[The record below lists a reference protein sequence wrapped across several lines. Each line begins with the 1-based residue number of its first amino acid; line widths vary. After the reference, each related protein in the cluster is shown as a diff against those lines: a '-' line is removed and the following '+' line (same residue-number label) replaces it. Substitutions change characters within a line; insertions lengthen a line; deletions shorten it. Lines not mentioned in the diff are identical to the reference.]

1 MFTLDQIV
9 PWGRSFD
16 EYRRMFAL
24 SDADLAVNI
33 LGCGDGPAGFNAEAT
48 RHGDSVIS
56 CDPIYQ
62 FTTVELRG
70 RIAATY
76 DQILDQTR
84 KNPDEFVWTAITS
97 VEELGRVRM
106 EAMRTFL
113 DDFDAG
119 KAEGRYVEGALP
131 ALPFTDKAFDLA
143 LCSHFLFLYTAQ
155 LGEEFHRA
163 AIAELCRV
171 AREVRIFPLLAL
183 GGKPSPYVSLVADQ
197 ARAAGHDVIIEP
209 VPYEFQ
215 RGGNEMMR
223 VGTHLAA
230 RVPVPAA
237 RVAAPPAP
245 AAAGKSKTPAV
256 QRPEPARR
264 STRESSSDRGPKP
277 KLAAK
282 AVAHEPN
289 IAQGAAFYAQV
300 TSSLFRALPATT
312 GPWDRTQQHG
322 GPPIALLGRALER
335 LGGPA
340 GSRIARIAFDFYGP
354 VAVGLVS
361 IETAVLRP
369 GRKLQISEATMRA
382 AGRVVLR
389 ATAAHVLAE
398 AGRSPAVNE
407 PFDVPALPA
416 SETRLVFPGIE
427 RFEYA
432 DAIEWRVVSGDL
444 GRPGPA
450 VVWTRCRMPLVRDSA
465 LTGLERV
472 LTVADAANGISAE
485 LPIKTW
491 MFVPI
496 DLMVTLLRLPEGEWL
511 GMSSRSMIAADGIGA
526 TETVL
531 FDEEGPLG
539 RALQTLYVAPRQPGD
554 FV

>member
-1 MFTLDQIV
+1 MT
-9 PWGRSFD
+9 P
-16 EYRRMFAL
+16 
-24 SDADLAVNI
+24 
-33 LGCGDGPAGFNAEAT
+33 
-48 RHGDSVIS
+48 
-56 CDPIYQ
+56 
-62 FTTVELRG
+62 
-70 RIAATY
+70 TY

-113 DDFDAG
+113 DDFDVG

-143 LCSHFLFLYTAQ
+143 LCSHFLFLYTEQ
-155 LGEEFHRA
+155 LGEDFHRA
-163 AIAELCRV
+163 AITELCRV

-183 GGKPSPYVSLVADQ
+183 GGKPSPYVSLVSGQ
-197 ARAAGHDVIIEP
+197 ARAAGYDAVIER

-215 RGGNEMMR
+215 RGGNEVMR
-223 VGTHLAA
+223 VGTHITA
-230 RVPVPAA
+230 RVPVPAT
-237 RVAAPPAP
+237 RVTEPAAS
-245 AAAGKSKTPAV
+245 AAAGKESKTAAV
-256 QRPEPARR
+256 PRPEPARR
-264 STRESSSDRGPKP
+264 STRESSPDRGPKP
-277 KLAAK
+277 KPAAK
-282 AVAHEPN
+282 TG
-289 IAQGAAFYAQV
+289 AQGVAFYSQV
-300 TSSLFRALPATT
+300 TSSLFRALPATA
-312 GPWDRTQQHG
+312 GPWDCTQQHG

-340 GSRIARIAFDFYGP
+340 GSRIARIAFDFYSP
-354 VAVGLVS
+354 VPVGLVS
-361 IETAVLRP
+361 VETAVLRP

-398 AGRSPAVNE
+398 AGRSPAVDE
-407 PFDVPALPA
+407 PFVIPPLPA
-416 SETRLVFPGIE
+416 AETPLVFPGIE

-432 DAIEWRVVSGDL
+432 DAIEWRVADGDL

-450 VVWTRCRMPLVRDSA
+450 TVWTRCRMPIVRDSA

-472 LTVADAANGISAE
+472 LAVVDAANGISAE
-485 LPIKTW
+485 LPISGW

-496 DLMVTLLRLPEGEWL
+496 DLMLTLLRMPAADWL
-511 GMSSRSMIAADGIGA
+511 GMSSRSTITADGIGA

-531 FDEEGPLG
+531 FDTEGTLG
-539 RALQTLYVAPRQPGD
+539 RALQTLYVARRTPGD

>member
-16 EYRRMFAL
+16 EYRRMFSL
-24 SDADLAVNI
+24 SDTDLRLNI

-48 RHGDSVIS
+48 RRGDNVIS

-76 DQILDQTR
+76 DQILAQTR
-84 KNPDEFVWTAITS
+84 ENPDEFVWTTITS

-119 KAEGRYVEGALP
+119 KAEGRYVEAGLP
-131 ALPFTDKAFDLA
+131 SLPFTDAAFDLA
-143 LCSHFLFLYTAQ
+143 LCSHFLFLYAEQ
-155 LGEEFHRA
+155 LGEDFHRA
-163 AIAELCRV
+163 AITELCRV

-183 GGKPSPYVSLVADQ
+183 GGKPSPYVNLVADQ
-197 ARAAGHDVIIEP
+197 ARAAGHDVVIER

-223 VGTHLAA
+223 VRTHLAA
-230 RVPVPAA
+230 RMPVPAT
-237 RVAAPPAP
+237 RVTEPVAS
-245 AAAGKSKTPAV
+245 AAAVKSKTAAV

-264 STRESSSDRGPKP
+264 STRESSPDRGPKP
-277 KLAAK
+277 QPAART
-282 AVAHEPN
+282 E
-289 IAQGAAFYAQV
+289 AQEAAFYAQV

-312 GPWDRTQQHG
+312 GPWDWTQQHG

-340 GSRIARIAFDFYGP
+340 GSRIARIAFDFYSP
-354 VAVGLVS
+354 VPVGLVS
-361 IETAVLRP
+361 VETAVLRP

-398 AGRSPAVNE
+398 AGRSPAV
-407 PFDVPALPA
+407 
-416 SETRLVFPGIE
+416 
-427 RFEYA
+427 
-432 DAIEWRVVSGDL
+432 
-444 GRPGPA
+444 
-450 VVWTRCRMPLVRDSA
+450 
-465 LTGLERV
+465 
-472 LTVADAANGISAE
+472 
-485 LPIKTW
+485 
-491 MFVPI
+491 
-496 DLMVTLLRLPEGEWL
+496 
-511 GMSSRSMIAADGIGA
+511 
-526 TETVL
+526 
-531 FDEEGPLG
+531 G
-539 RALQTLYVAPRQPGD
+539 RALRGPASAGCRDASGVPRHRALRVRGRDRVARGRGRPRATGPGDRLDPMPHAHRPRQRPHGAGARPGGGGCRQRHQRGTAD
-554 FV
+554 RAGGCSCRST

>member
-1 MFTLDQIV
+1 MFTLDQVV

-24 SDADLAVNI
+24 SDADLALNI
-33 LGCGDGPAGFNAEAT
+33 LGCGDGPASFNAEAT
-48 RHGDSVIS
+48 RRGESVIS

-143 LCSHFLFLYTAQ
+143 LCSHFLFLYTDQ
-155 LGEEFHRA
+155 LGEDFHRS
-163 AIAELCRV
+163 AITELCRV

-183 GGKPSPYVSLVADQ
+183 GGKPSPYVSLVSDQ
-197 ARAAGHDVIIEP
+197 ARAAGYDVVIER

-215 RGGNEMMR
+215 RGGNEVMR
-223 VGTHLAA
+223 VGTHLTA
-230 RVPVPAA
+230 RVPVPAT
-237 RVAAPPAP
+237 RVTEPIAS
-245 AAAGKSKTPAV
+245 AAAGKSKTAAV

-264 STRESSSDRGPKP
+264 STRESSPDRGPKP
-277 KLAAK
+277 KPAA
-282 AVAHEPN
+282 N
-289 IAQGAAFYAQV
+289 TGAQEAAFYSQV

-312 GPWDRTQQHG
+312 GPWDRTLQHG

-340 GSRIARIAFDFYGP
+340 GSRIARIAFDFYSP
-354 VAVGLVS
+354 VPVSLVS
-361 IETAVLRP
+361 VETTILRP

-398 AGRSPAVNE
+398 AGRSPAVDE
-407 PFDVPALPA
+407 PFVVPALPA
-416 SETRLVFPGIE
+416 AETRLVFPGVE

-432 DAIEWRVVSGDL
+432 DAIEWRVADGDL

-450 VVWTRCRMPLVRDSA
+450 TVWTRCRMPIVRDSA

-472 LTVADAANGISAE
+472 LAVVDAANGISAE
-485 LPIKTW
+485 LPMSGW

-496 DLMVTLLRLPEGEWL
+496 DVMVTLLRMPEAEWL
-511 GMSSRSMIAADGIGA
+511 GMSSRTTIAADGIGA

-531 FDEEGPLG
+531 FDAEGALG
-539 RALQTLYVAPRQPGD
+539 RALQTLYVAPRKAGD

>member
-1 MFTLDQIV
+1 MFTLDQVV

-24 SDADLAVNI
+24 SDADLALNI
-33 LGCGDGPAGFNAEAT
+33 LGCGDGPASFNAEAT
-48 RHGDSVIS
+48 RRGESVIS

-143 LCSHFLFLYTAQ
+143 LCSHFLFLYTDQ
-155 LGEEFHRA
+155 LGEDFHRA
-163 AIAELCRV
+163 AITELYRV

-183 GGKPSPYVSLVADQ
+183 GGKPSPYLSLVSDQ
-197 ARAAGHDVIIEP
+197 ARAAGYDAVIER

-223 VGTHLAA
+223 VGTQIAA
-230 RVPVPAA
+230 RVPMPATP
-237 RVAAPPAP
+237 VAEPIAP
-245 AAAGKSKTPAV
+245 AAARKSKAAVV

-264 STRESSSDRGPKP
+264 TPRESSSDRGPKP
-277 KLAAK
+277 KPAAPK
-282 AVAHEPN
+282 PASRT
-289 IAQGAAFYAQV
+289 GAEEAGFYSQV

-340 GSRIARIAFDFYGP
+340 GSRIARIAFDFYSP
-354 VAVGLVS
+354 VPVGLVS
-361 IETAVLRP
+361 VETAILRP

-398 AGRSPAVNE
+398 AGRSPAVDE
-407 PFDVPALPA
+407 PFVIPPLPA
-416 SETRLVFPGIE
+416 AETPLVFPGIE

-432 DAIEWRVVSGDL
+432 DAIEWRVADGNL

-450 VVWTRCRMPLVRDSA
+450 TVWTRCRMPIVRDSA

-472 LTVADAANGISAE
+472 LAVVDAANGISAE
-485 LPIKTW
+485 LPISGW

-496 DLMVTLLRLPEGEWL
+496 DLMVTLLRLPEAEWL
-511 GMSSRSMIAADGIGA
+511 GLSSRSTIAADGIGV

-531 FDEEGPLG
+531 FDADGTLG
-539 RALQTLYVAPRQPGD
+539 RALQTLYVAPRTPGD

>member
-24 SDADLAVNI
+24 SDSDLQLNI

-48 RHGDSVIS
+48 RRGDNVIS

-76 DQILDQTR
+76 DQILTQTR
-84 KNPDEFVWTAITS
+84 ENLDGFVWTTITS

-119 KAEGRYVEGALP
+119 KAEGRYLEAGLP
-131 ALPFTDKAFDLA
+131 SLPFTDAAFDLA
-143 LCSHFLFLYTAQ
+143 LCSHFLFLYGEQ
-155 LGEEFHRA
+155 LGEDFHRA
-163 AIAELCRV
+163 AITELCRV

-183 GGKPSPYVSLVADQ
+183 GGKPSPYVNLVADQ
-197 ARAAGHDVIIEP
+197 ARAAGHDVVVER

-223 VGTHLAA
+223 VRTHMATRIPVSAA
-230 RVPVPAA
+230 RIAEPI
-237 RVAAPPAP
+237 AP
-245 AAAGKSKTPAV
+245 AVAGKSKTPAV

-264 STRESSSDRGPKP
+264 SPRESSADRGPTP
-277 KLAAK
+277 RPEARAG
-282 AVAHEPN
+282 E
-289 IAQGAAFYAQV
+289 QEAAFYAQV

-322 GPPIALLGRALER
+322 GPPVALLGRALER

-354 VAVGLVS
+354 VPVGLVS
-361 IETAVLRP
+361 VETAVLRP
-369 GRKLQISEATMRA
+369 GRKLQISEATLRT

-389 ATAAHVLAE
+389 ATAAHALAE
-398 AGRSPAVNE
+398 AGRSPAVDQ
-407 PFDVPALPA
+407 PFDVPPLPA
-416 SETRLVFPGIE
+416 AETRLVFPGIE

-432 DAIEWRVVSGDL
+432 DAIEWRVARGDL
-444 GRPGPA
+444 GKPGPA
-450 VVWTRCRMPLVRDSA
+450 TVWTRCRMPIVRDSA
-465 LTGLERV
+465 LTGLERLLAV
-472 LTVADAANGISAE
+472 VDAANGISAE
-485 LPIKTW
+485 LPISGW

-496 DLMVTLLRLPEGEWL
+496 DLMVTLLRLPDAEWL
-511 GMSSRSMIAADGIGA
+511 GMSSRSTIAADGIGA

-531 FDEEGPLG
+531 FDAKGPLG
-539 RALQTLYVAPRQPGD
+539 RALQTLYVAPRKAGD